1 MSNQKKA
8 YLFAIFAVLCW
19 STVATAFKLTLRY
32 LQPTELLFYS
42 TFFSLIILFISLI
55 ISGKIKQAFI
65 LTPKEL
71 LLSILMG
78 LLNPFLYYWVL
89 FKAYDLLDAQIAQP
103 LNYTWGIVVVIFSII
118 FLKQK
123 ILLRNIIAIII
134 SFIGVVFISTKG
146 SFNSVSIQNVEG
158 TILAIGSSL
167 IWSTFWVL
175 NLKDKRDAQVKL
187 FLSFLFA
194 LLPTLILKVLTNGW
208 QIVNIYGI
216 LGAFYIGTF
225 EMGLTFILWLK
236 ALEYS
241 KTTASISNIVYLSP
255 FISLLFIHFVLEED
269 IHKSS
274 IIGLILVIIGILIQ
288 QNYSHSRK
296 LTSIS

>member
-8 YLFAIFAVLCW
+8 YIFTILAVLCW

-42 TFFSLIILFISLI
+42 TFFSLIILFCSLF

-65 LTPKEL
+65 LNKKEL

-118 FLKQK
+118 FLKQR
-123 ILLRNIIAIII
+123 ILVRNILAIII

-146 SFNSVSIQNVEG
+146 SLYSLSFQNVEG
-158 TILAIGSSL
+158 TIFAIGSSL
-167 IWSTFWVL
+167 IWSTFWIL

-194 LLPTLILKVLTNGW
+194 LLPTFILKVLFDGW
-208 QIVNIYGI
+208 QIANINGI

-225 EMGLTFILWLK
+225 EMGLTFIFWLK
-236 ALEYS
+236 ALEYA
-241 KTTASISNIVYLSP
+241 KTTASISNIIYLSP
-255 FISLLFIHFVLEED
+255 FISLLFIHFILKED
-269 IHKSS
+269 IHGSS
-274 IIGLILVIIGILIQ
+274 FIGLILIIIGILIQ
-288 QNYSHSRK
+288 QNFNQSRK